1 MLSAVRCGSFVT
13 GRRVHAYSL
22 LLLAGYLA
30 ALAAL
35 LATSDGRLDYA
46 GRPLGTDFIN
56 VYAAGKL
63 ANGGQAGLAY
73 DWPAHHAVQKQ
84 TAGRADLPYAGWH
97 YPPVF
102 LLVAAALA
110 LLPYLVAL
118 LVYQAVTLV
127 LYLGVVQ
134 RIAGRREAWL
144 PALAFPAVF
153 INITHGHNGFITA
166 ALLGGA
172 LLVLDRRPLLAGCL
186 IGGLSYKPQ
195 LAVLIPLVLAA
206 TGRWRVFGAA
216 AATVAATAVLALAV
230 FGAGVFADFWA
241 SLPLTRRVILE
252 GAPGFYKI
260 QSLYAA
266 LRLAGVPLALAS
278 AAQTVLTIGLAIALV
293 ALWRSAASYELKAAA
308 LLIACLLATPYV
320 LDYDLVLLAPA
331 MAFTAAH
338 GLRRGFAPYELT
350 ALAALWLLPLA
361 ARPLAELTS
370 VSLAPFVMLGALWL
384 IVQRAGMLHGA
395 GTARGLRWR

>member
-13 GRRVHAYSL
+13 GERVRAYSVL
-22 LLLAGYLA
+22 LLLGYLA
-30 ALAAL
+30 AFAAL
-35 LATSDGRLDYA
+35 LATSNGLLDYA

-63 ANGGQAGLAY
+63 ANDGQAGLAY

-84 TAGRADLPYAGWH
+84 IAGRADLPYAGWH
-97 YPPVF
+97 YPPAF

-110 LLPYLVAL
+110 ALPYLIAL

-127 LYLGVVQ
+127 LYLRVVQ
-134 RIAGRREAWL
+134 RIAGRTEAWL
-144 PALAFPAVF
+144 PTLAFPAVF
-153 INITHGHNGFITA
+153 INTTHGHNGFITA

-195 LAVLIPLVLAA
+195 FALLVPLVLAA

-216 AATVAATAVLALAV
+216 AATVVATAGLTWAV
-230 FGAGVFADFWA
+230 FGAGVFADFWT

-252 GAPGFYKI
+252 GAPGFHKI
-260 QSLYAA
+260 QSLYAG

-278 AAQTVLTIGLAIALV
+278 AAQTTLTIGLAIALV
-293 ALWRSAASYELKAAA
+293 ALWRSAAAYELKAAA

-331 MAFTAAH
+331 MAFMAAH
-338 GLRRGFAPYELT
+338 GLRQGFASYELT

-361 ARPLAELTS
+361 ARPLAELTGI
-370 VSLAPFVMLGALWL
+370 SLAPLVMLAVLGL
-384 IVQRAGMLHGA
+384 VMQRAGLFRAAGA
-395 GTARGLRWR
+395 ALPSR